1 MKFSA
6 FLRSLPA
13 LLPVLLPVILNGCS
27 GSDRP
32 VRPMS
37 YEEAANSELI
47 AANYKA
53 ANALI
58 TQARLSLAIDQP
70 VIIATVVN
78 INQLETSSA
87 FGRLISEHISAK
99 FSQSGFKMI
108 EMKARKN
115 VYMKRNE
122 GELLLTREIKD
133 IAAEHNAQAVVVGLY
148 AVSTD
153 VVFVNVKVL
162 HPSGNQVL
170 AAYDYAVPLDN
181 NNRALL
187 QTAGKH

>member
-1 MKFSA
+1 MKPSLFLGIVLAA
-6 FLRSLPA
+6 FLA
-13 LLPVLLPVILNGCS
+13 ACS
-27 GSDRP
+27 GGDRQ
-32 VRPMS
+32 VRQIS

-58 TQARLSLAIDQP
+58 AQARLSLAAEQP

-78 INQLETSSA
+78 INQLESSSA
-87 FGRLISEHISAK
+87 FGRLISEHISAR
-99 FSQSGFKMI
+99 FSQSGLKMV

-153 VVFVNVKVL
+153 MVFVNVKVL
-162 HPSGNQVL
+162 HPNGNQVL
-170 AAYDYAVPLDN
+170 AAYDYAVPHDSN
-181 NNRALL
+181 IRALL
-187 QTAGKH
+187 QTAGKR

>member
-1 MKFSA
+1 MRGPA
-6 FLRSLPA
+6 FFAVFLAFFLA
-13 LLPVLLPVILNGCS
+13 GCS
-27 GSDRP
+27 SNERT
-32 VRPMS
+32 VRQVS

-47 AANYKA
+47 GANYKA

-58 TQARLSLAIDQP
+58 AQARLALDLDQP

-78 INQLETSSA
+78 INQLESSSA
-87 FGRLISEHISAK
+87 FGRLVSEHISAR
-99 FSQSGFKMI
+99 FSQSGYKMI
-108 EMKARKN
+108 EMKARKT

-153 VVFVNVKVL
+153 MIFVNVKVI
-162 HPSGNQVL
+162 HPNGNQVL
-170 AAYDYAVPLDN
+170 AAYDYAVPHDN

-187 QTAGKH
+187 QTASKQR

>member
-1 MKFSA
+1 MRRTF
-6 FLRSLPA
+6 FLGA
-13 LLPVLLPVILNGCS
+13 LIAIFLAGCA
-27 GSDRP
+27 GGERP
-32 VRPMS
+32 VRQLS

-53 ANALI
+53 ASALI
-58 TQARLSLAIDQP
+58 AQARLSLAVEQP
-70 VIIATVVN
+70 VMIATVVN
-78 INQLETSSA
+78 INQLESSSA
-87 FGRLISEHISAK
+87 FGRLVSEHISAK
-99 FSQSGFKMI
+99 FSQSGFRMV

-153 VVFVNVKVL
+153 LVFVNLKVI
-162 HPSGNQVL
+162 HPNGNQVL
-170 AAYDYAVPLDN
+170 AAYDYAVPHDN
-181 NNRALL
+181 NIRALL
-187 QTAGKH
+187 QTAGKR

>member
-1 MKFSA
+1 MKS
-6 FLRSLPA
+6 SLCLAA
-13 LLPVLLPVILNGCS
+13 LLTFLLVACA
-27 GSDRP
+27 GSDRT
-32 VRPMS
+32 VRQIS
-37 YEEAANSELI
+37 YEDAANSELI

-58 TQARLSLAIDQP
+58 AQARLSLAVEQP

-87 FGRLISEHISAK
+87 FGRLLSEHISAR

-153 VVFVNVKVL
+153 TVFVNVKVI
-162 HPSGNQVL
+162 HPNGNQVL
-170 AAYDYAVPLDN
+170 AAYDYAVPHDS

-187 QTAGKH
+187 QTAGKR

>member
-1 MKFSA
+1 MKSSA
-6 FLRSLPA
+6 FLGG
-13 LLPVLLPVILNGCS
+13 LLAFFLAIFLVGCS

-32 VRPMS
+32 VRQIS
-37 YEEAANSELI
+37 YEDAANSELI

-58 TQARLSLAIDQP
+58 AQSRLSLALEQP
-70 VIIATVVN
+70 VMMATVVN

-87 FGRLISEHISAK
+87 FGRLVSEHISAK

-133 IAAEHNAQAVVVGLY
+133 IAAEHNAQAIVVGLY

-153 VVFVNVKVL
+153 TVFVNVKVI
-162 HPSGNQVL
+162 HPNGNQVL
-170 AAYDYAVPLDN
+170 AAYDYAVPYDS

-187 QTAGKH
+187 QTSSKR